1 MQKRKIYFLFDFPN
15 ISRSWAG
22 LRRFV
27 YLYNL
32 IDWNQLKR
40 CLKQHAH
47 DNYPGVLN
55 LEFVVFLNR
64 RTARESRGRIHS
76 LKQSGFKIFPKR
88 KEEEDSD
95 IDDDI
100 AHFVENVVTHPD
112 TAAVYVIGNDLR
124 NASRIAEDLTVPK
137 YRGHEDGECRQVYDG
152 EADLWVGIMPSAMM
166 PETNL
171 DRFPFN
177 TNVVDLEEFPN
188 VFS

>member
-1 MQKRKIYFLFDFPN
+1 M
-15 ISRSWAG
+15 
-22 LRRFV
+22 
-27 YLYNL
+27 YLYDL
-32 IDWNQLKR
+32 IDWDQLKR

-47 DNYPGVLN
+47 DNYPGILN

-88 KEEEDSD
+88 KAEEDSD

-100 AHFVENVVTHPD
+100 ANFVENAVTHPD
-112 TAAVYVIGNDLR
+112 TVAVYVIGNDLK
-124 NASRIAEDLTVPK
+124 NASRIAENLTLPK
-137 YRGHEDGECRQVYDG
+137 YRSNEDGECHQVYDG
-152 EADLWVGIMPSAMM
+152 ETDLWVGIMPSTMM
-166 PETNL
+166 PNTHL

-177 TNVVDLEEFPN
+177 TSIINLEEFLG

>member
-1 MQKRKIYFLFDFPN
+1 M
-15 ISRSWAG
+15 
-22 LRRFV
+22 
-27 YLYNL
+27 YLYDL
-32 IDWNQLKR
+32 IDWDQLKR

-47 DNYPGVLN
+47 DNYPGILN

-88 KEEEDSD
+88 KAEEDSD

-100 AHFVENVVTHPD
+100 TNFVENAVTHPD
-112 TAAVYVIGNDLR
+112 TVAVYVIGNDLK
-124 NASRIAEDLTVPK
+124 NASRIAENLTLPK
-137 YRGHEDGECRQVYDG
+137 YRSNEDGECHQVYDG
-152 EADLWVGIMPSAMM
+152 ETDLWVGIMPSTMM
-166 PETNL
+166 PNTHL

-177 TNVVDLEEFPN
+177 TSIINLEEFPG